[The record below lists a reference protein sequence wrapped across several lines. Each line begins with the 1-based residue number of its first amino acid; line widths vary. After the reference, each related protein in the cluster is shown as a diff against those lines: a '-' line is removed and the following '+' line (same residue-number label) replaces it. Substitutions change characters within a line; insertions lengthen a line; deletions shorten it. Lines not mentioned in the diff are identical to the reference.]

1 LYDAF
6 SAGDVDALKSVIAE
20 DAYWIVPGESVV
32 AGTYRGR
39 AEILGYFGDL
49 RRLSGSTFHVRL
61 LEIMDGSG
69 GAVALAA
76 STASPGDDAYVG
88 DYLLLCQSDGAQITS
103 ARPFVE
109 DQKRFDAFW
118 GPKTFRS

>member
-1 LYDAF
+1 MYDAF

-20 DAYWIVPGESVV
+20 DAYWIVPGERVV

-49 RRLSGSTFHVRL
+49 RRLSGSTFHARV
-61 LEIMDGSG
+61 LEIMDGTDA
-69 GAVALAA
+69 AVAHAA
-76 STASPGDDAYVG
+76 STAYRGDDVYEG
-88 DYLLLCQSDGAQITS
+88 DYLLLCQSDGTRITS
-103 ARPFVE
+103 ARLFVE

-118 GPKTFRS
+118 GPKRF